1 MTPIYKA
8 LITEANFTSDLL
20 ESGVTAIGK
29 ANYTSRGKYFEA
41 FNSLSIGLERIGKL
55 CLLLDYYIENKG
67 KFPND
72 KNIRSFG
79 HDLIKIYQKSFS
91 VVSKHNLKLSYTQD
105 LSDPI
110 HQSILNILSN
120 FAKGDRY
127 SNINLLTADG
137 NPTDPIKNWYNHVDC
152 ELFEKKVSTKKKM
165 AIQFNAKLFGESM
178 KDHGVVYHLS
188 ETGDVINNFEN
199 SSFKTGMTNSITKY
213 RILYVAQ
220 IVRYWVEILRGL
232 QYIAFKI
239 SKEQEIPWMSE
250 SFTIF
255 NNDDSYL
262 LTRKSF
268 DRLR

>member
-8 LITEANFTSDLL
+8 LVTEANFTSDLL

-29 ANYTSRGKYFEA
+29 ANYASRGKYFEA
-41 FNSLSIGLERIGKL
+41 FNSLSIGLERIGKI
-55 CLLLDYYIENKG
+55 CLLLDHYIENNG
-67 KFPND
+67 NFPND
-72 KNIRSFG
+72 KSIRSFG
-79 HDLIKIYQKSFS
+79 HDLMQLYQKSLTII
-91 VVSKHNLKLSYTQD
+91 SKNQLTLRYSKD

-110 HQSILNILSN
+110 HQSILSILSN

-127 SNINLLTADG
+127 SNINLLTDDG
-137 NPTDPIKNWYNHVDC
+137 NPTDPIKNWYYHVDC
-152 ELFEKKVSTKKKM
+152 ELFEKRVSTKKKM
-165 AIQFNAKLFGESM
+165 SIQFNAKLFGESM
-178 KDHGVVYHLS
+178 KDLGVVYHLS
-188 ETGDVINNFEN
+188 ETGDVINDLEN

-232 QYIAFKI
+232 QYNAFQI
-239 SKEQEIPWMSE
+239 SEKQEIPWMSE

-255 NNDDSYL
+255 NNDDAYL

>member
-1 MTPIYKA
+1 MTSSYKA
-8 LITEANFTSDLL
+8 LVTEANFTSDLL

-29 ANYTSRGKYFEA
+29 ANYASRGKYFEA

-55 CLLLDYYIENKG
+55 CLLLDYYIENNG
-67 KFPND
+67 KFPAD
-72 KNIRSFG
+72 KTIRSFG
-79 HDLIKIYQKSFS
+79 HDLMKIYQKSFS

-110 HQSILNILSN
+110 HQSIINILSN

-127 SNINLLTADG
+127 SNINLLTEDG
-137 NPTDPIKNWYNHVDC
+137 NPSDPIKNWFEKVDC
-152 ELFEKKVSTKKKM
+152 ALYEKRVSPKKKIS
-165 AIQFNAKLFGESM
+165 IQFNANLFGECM
-178 KDHGVVYHLS
+178 KDLGMVYHLS
-188 ETGDVINNFEN
+188 ETGEVIDDLTK
-199 SSFKTGMTNSITKY
+199 SSFRTGMTEAITKY

-232 QYIAFKI
+232 QYKAFQF
-239 SKEQEIPWMSE
+239 SREQQIPWMNE

-255 NNDDSYL
+255 NNNDAYL